1 MGFMAKFG
9 KKKWWEASECDLYEQ
24 QEVELR
30 FSFRALAFSC
40 QQKMMNS
47 RGVDKEEQ
55 WLVEKQ
61 LQAKS

>member
-40 QQKMMNS
+40 
-47 RGVDKEEQ
+47 
-55 WLVEKQ
+55 
-61 LQAKS
+61 